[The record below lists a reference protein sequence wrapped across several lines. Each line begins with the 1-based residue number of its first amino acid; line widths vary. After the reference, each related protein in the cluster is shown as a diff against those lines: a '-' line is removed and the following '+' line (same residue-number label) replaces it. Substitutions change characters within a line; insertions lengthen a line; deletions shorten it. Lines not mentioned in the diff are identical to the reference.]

1 MKKYFIDEE
10 KTFAISE
17 ELGARVELMGWEE
30 TPIVYVD
37 NFYKNPDKV
46 RNLALRCPGT
56 NNPRVCGNLPGVR
69 VDMNMNLDHIHE
81 IWQQIAE
88 NVYGLKMGEIKTFK
102 EACLNVPFS
111 VNVTQSNYRIK
122 TPHIDYP
129 LEYTTRGFAGLVYLN
144 KPEECKGGTGF
155 YTYKGLQVEPDQSGI
170 DKDGFELVHLAE
182 MKYNR
187 FIMYPSNILH
197 MAVDEESWFEED
209 LHRLI
214 QVFYLT

>member
-1 MKKYFIDEE
+1 MKKYFINEE
-10 KTFAISE
+10 ETFAISD
-17 ELGARVELMGWEE
+17 ELGARVELMGWQEI
-30 TPIVYVD
+30 PIVYVD

-56 NNPRVCGNLPGVR
+56 NNPRICGGVPGVR
-69 VDMNMNLDHIHE
+69 VDMNMNLDHMHDVFK
-81 IWQQIAE
+81 QIAK
-88 NVYGLKMGEIKTFK
+88 NVYGLTVK
-102 EACLNVPFS
+102 EDPQFDQACLNIPFS
-111 VNVTQSNYRIK
+111 VNITQSKDRVKI
-122 TPHIDYP
+122 PHVDYP
-129 LEYTTRGFAGLVYLN
+129 PETKGRGWAGLIYLN
-144 KPEECKGGTGF
+144 KGKECKGGTGF